1 MQAESS
7 TYNVIDFYSSTATPM
22 PLEEISNL
30 FSKADLKSE
39 FFSLYVHVAEVFSNI
54 YEHSVSDSAA
64 AVGWSLTVS
73 RCKGMLSVSIS
84 DNGQGVYSS
93 ISKRASK
100 RLSRLEALALALNQ
114 KNTPSHRGKGLQGLL
129 KGVERGALTHF
140 SIESD
145 SYLFLAE
152 PGISKYIR
160 TAKKPGCKV
169 VIATELNGDSL

>member
-1 MQAESS
+1 MQAASS
-7 TYNVIDFYSSTATPM
+7 TNNLIDFCSSTATSM

-30 FSKADLKSE
+30 FEKADLKSE

-64 AVGWSLTVS
+64 TVAWSLTVS
-73 RCKGMLSVSIS
+73 SCKGILTVSIS

-93 ISKRASK
+93 ISKRTTK

-114 KNTPSHRGKGLQGLL
+114 KSIPSHRGKGLQGLL
-129 KGVERGALTHF
+129 KGVERGTLTRF

-152 PGISKYIR
+152 PGVSKYSRIAR
-160 TAKKPGCKV
+160 KPGCKV
-169 VIATELNGDSL
+169 VISAELNGDRL